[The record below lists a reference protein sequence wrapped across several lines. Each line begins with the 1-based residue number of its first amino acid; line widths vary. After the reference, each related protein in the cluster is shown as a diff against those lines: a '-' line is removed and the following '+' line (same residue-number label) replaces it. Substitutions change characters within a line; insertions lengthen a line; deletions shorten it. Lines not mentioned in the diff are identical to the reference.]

1 MASVTKKLTK
11 RGEPRWEL
19 RYRVRGR
26 EVSRTFRTRAEAV
39 AVRRQVE
46 HDELRGVAYDPRG
59 GRITLDAWWGEWW
72 PSTAHLR
79 FSTRARDAAMYR
91 SRIAPTLGDIALVD
105 LDRST
110 LRAWVAELR
119 EADLAAS
126 TVHKLVQILSKCL
139 RAAVDDG
146 RLARNPT
153 AGLDLPRVEREEMRF
168 LSPSEVATLAE
179 SIEDRWRALV
189 ILAAYGGLRLGELLA
204 LRRDRVDLLHGL
216 VDVAETV
223 GHPDGRL
230 FVGPPKTRAGRRRV
244 PIPRVVVEAL
254 ERHVAALDT
263 AHDGLLFPDDKGGY
277 ERSSNFRANVWH
289 PAVERAGLAPLRP
302 HDLRHTA
309 VALWIA
315 ANASPKEI
323 AARAGH
329 TSVVTVLDR
338 YGHLLPGS
346 EDRVNAALDVLAE
359 QATAAPTAP
368 VVPILARDGR
378 GTRRAK

>member
-26 EVSRTFRTRAEAV
+26 DVSRTFRTRAEAI

-46 HDELRGVAYDPRG
+46 HDELRGVAYDPRA
-59 GRITLDAWWGEWW
+59 GRITLDAWWDEWW

-79 FSTRARDAAMYR
+79 VSTRTRDEVMYR
-91 SRIAPTLGDIALVD
+91 ARIKPTLGDIALVD

-110 LRAWVAELR
+110 LRAWVAEVR
-119 EADLAAS
+119 AANLAAS
-126 TVHKLVQILSKCL
+126 TVHKLAQILSKCL

-146 RLARNPT
+146 RLARNPA

-168 LSPSEVATLAE
+168 LSASDVATLAE
-179 SIEDRWRALV
+179 SIDERWRALV

-204 LRRDRVDLLHGL
+204 LRRHRIDLMRGT

-230 FVGPPKTRAGRRRV
+230 FVGPPKTRAGRRCV
-244 PIPRVVVEAL
+244 PIPRVAVQAL
-254 ERHVAALDT
+254 EQHLSACDV
-263 AHDGLLFPDDKGGY
+263 AHDGILFPGDKGGY
-277 ERSSNFRANVWH
+277 VHGEHFRTKIWH

-315 ANASPKEI
+315 AGASPKEI

-346 EDRVNAALDVLAE
+346 EDRVNAALDALAE
-359 QATAAPTAP
+359 QAVAARAAP

-378 GTRRAK
+378 GTRHAN

>member
-26 EVSRTFRTRAEAV
+26 EVSRTFRTRADAI
-39 AVRRQVE
+39 AYRRQIE
-46 HDELRGVAYDPRG
+46 HDELRGVGYDPRA
-59 GRITLDAWWGEWW
+59 GRITLDEWWREWW

-79 FSTRARDAAMYR
+79 VSTRTRDEVMYR
-91 SRIAPTLGDIALVD
+91 ARIKPTLGDELLAD
-105 LDRST
+105 LDRPT

-119 EADLAAS
+119 KARLAPS
-126 TVHKLVQILSKCL
+126 TVHKLVQILSKSL

-146 RLARNPT
+146 RLARNP
-153 AGLDLPRVEREEMRF
+153 ADRLDLPRIEREEMRF
-168 LSPSEVATLAE
+168 LSPSDVATLAE
-179 SIEDRWRALV
+179 SIDERWRALV
-189 ILAAYGGLRLGELLA
+189 VLAAYGGLRLGELLA
-204 LRRDRVDLLHGL
+204 LRRHRADLLHGL

-254 ERHVAALDT
+254 EKHLAAFDVE
-263 AHDGLLFPDDKGGY
+263 HDGIVFPGDKGGY
-277 ERSSNFRANVWH
+277 AHGEHFRVNVWR

-315 ANASPKEI
+315 AGASPKEI

-346 EDRVNAALDVLAE
+346 EDRVNAALDALA
-359 QATAAPTAP
+359 AAAVPTANAD
-368 VVPILARDGR
+368 VIALTGSA
-378 GTRRAK
+378 